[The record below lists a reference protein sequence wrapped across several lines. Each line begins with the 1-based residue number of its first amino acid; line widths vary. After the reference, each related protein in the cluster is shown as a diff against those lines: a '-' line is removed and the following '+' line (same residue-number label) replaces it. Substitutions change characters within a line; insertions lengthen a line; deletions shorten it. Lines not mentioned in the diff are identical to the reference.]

1 MLHPSCIMKGEHNTK
16 KGGETLDDS
25 WLESAY
31 EDRTYVEEFFLEETD
46 DEDGFFWGWE
56 SDSDSEDE

>member
-1 MLHPSCIMKGEHNTK
+1 MKGEHNTK